1 MVVAAVILGILGLII
16 TGVSARWL
24 LWLHRMRKI
33 SDVTGTVV
41 GRDRQFTGR
50 IFWTY
55 PIVEFTTRDGT
66 QIRRTFHQAARATIG
81 RKLRIVYDPSAPD
94 LRRSTS
100 NGLTLESAMIYSVWM
115 LLWFWLVTAAGL
127 AFLAGC
133 IYLGAL
139 AAG

>member
-1 MVVAAVILGILGLII
+1 MVLGAVILGIFGFVF
-16 TGVSARWL
+16 TAMSGRWL
-24 LWLHRMRKI
+24 LWLHRVRKV

-41 GRDRQFTGR
+41 GRDRQFSGR

-55 PIVEFTTRDGT
+55 PVVEFTTRDGE
-66 QIRRTFHQAARATIG
+66 QIRRTFHQTARATIG

-100 NGLTLESAMIYSVWM
+100 SGLTFESAVIYSAWM
-115 LLWFWLVTAAGL
+115 VLWFWQMTAVGL
-127 AFLAGC
+127 ALLAAC